1 MKQLIRCVNCDAV
14 FLKTPYDQWP
24 EYEMGSRESVESV
37 QSIEKDDFKDFLIHH
52 RGHRLEELK
61 IIEDSYV
68 SEKPYY
74 EPVKTSYFRAT
85 NGKDMF
91 VIKKFRRRIGDPLTY
106 ELIMGDYS
114 LKCISIEIQ
123 EEEIIKQLKTEWR
136 FSPPPQNK
144 INAFIKLLRHLSK
157 TVDLR
162 ELERVREESPSPLV
176 IYYKLDDVS
185 LAYLMRNCRGIFK
198 GNEYEE
204 IEGFINRHKEE
215 GVLLL
220 KATYKIHITEKVHS
234 QEEQV
239 TPLPFIKRRILES
252 K

>member
-1 MKQLIRCVNCDAV
+1 MNQLIRCVNCDAV
-14 FLKTPYDQWP
+14 FFKTPYDQWP
-24 EYEMGSRESVESV
+24 EYEMGSRGSVESV

-114 LKCISIEIQ
+114 LKCISIDIQ
-123 EEEIIKQLKTEWR
+123 EQEIIKQLKLEWR
-136 FSPPPQNK
+136 LSPPPQNK
-144 INAFIKLLRHLSK
+144 INAFIKLLRHLAK
-157 TVDLR
+157 TVDPR
-162 ELERVREESPSPLV
+162 DLERVREESLSPLE

-198 GNEYEE
+198 GKEYEE
-204 IEGFINRHKEE
+204 MEGFINRHKED

-220 KATYKIHITEKVHS
+220 KATFKIHITEKVRI
-234 QEEQV
+234 QKEQV
-239 TPLPFIKRRILES
+239 TPLPFIKKRILES